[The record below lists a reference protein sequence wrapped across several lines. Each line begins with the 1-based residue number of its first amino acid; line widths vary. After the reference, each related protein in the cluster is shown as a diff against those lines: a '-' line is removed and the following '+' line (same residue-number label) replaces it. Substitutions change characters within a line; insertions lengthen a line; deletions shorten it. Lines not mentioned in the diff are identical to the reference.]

1 MDRCKAVVFRALA
14 GALALQLAQPDLAA
28 DAPETATL
36 DAQITRMNRSAPAV
50 VGRISADFSEFAGS
64 PANAEALVAG
74 LRSGSAI
81 TLVSLDPKGVP
92 VSTTITPPTGNM
104 GYGNVYTS
112 LALAKQQ
119 LAALGI
125 TNPTPQQIEAALT
138 GGTVT
143 AAGGQATALTGVL
156 QLRSQGLGWGQIAQ
170 SLGFKLGPVISGMR
184 SASAHASAPPAAP
197 AAATGQGSMAGRGIV
212 TGAGTSPAG
221 AGQGN
226 AHGRGIVSGAGQ
238 SGSQGSGQGKSAGKG
253 G

>member
-1 MDRCKAVVFRALA
+1 MDRCKAIVFHALA
-14 GALALQLAQPDLAA
+14 GALALLLAQPALAA
-28 DAPETATL
+28 DAPEAATL
-36 DAQITRMNRSAPAV
+36 DAQIARMDRSAPAV
-50 VGRISADFSEFAGS
+50 LGRISSDFSDFAGS

-92 VSTTITPPTGNM
+92 VSTRIAPPTGNM

-156 QLRSQGLGWGQIAQ
+156 QLRAQGMGWGQIAQ

-184 SASAHASAPPAAP
+184 SASAPPAAP
-197 AAATGQGSMAGRGIV
+197 TAATGQGSMAGRGIV

-226 AHGRGIVSGAGQ
+226 ASGRGIVSGAGQ
-238 SGSQGSGQGKSAGKG
+238 SGSHGGGQGKSAGKG